1 MNKIFILKIMR
12 KPVLSFLFALLFYS
26 GLSAQYESAIKSAII
41 NLDFYE
47 EEICATA
54 NRFKQNPREVM
65 AVVFPEMI
73 RYNLVKD
80 FFETSALELIYANLG
95 SREVDFSIGI
105 FQMKP
110 SFIEKLEDIIIQNPA
125 VFSEYLFVAKYDV
138 SDE

>member
-65 AVVFPEMI
+65 AVVFPPMI
-73 RYNLVKD
+73 RYNLV
-80 FFETSALELIYANLG
+80 
-95 SREVDFSIGI
+95 
-105 FQMKP
+105 
-110 SFIEKLEDIIIQNPA
+110 
-125 VFSEYLFVAKYDV
+125 
-138 SDE
+138 